1 MSVANY
7 VRIVILTESDSAL
20 KKTDNEK
27 NNFESK
33 GDSKMTREEIMQ
45 IIEDENIQF
54 FRLQFVDIF
63 GFMKNVA
70 LPKSQIEKALDGD
83 IMFDGSSID
92 GFVRI
97 NESDMY
103 LKPDYSTFTVLPWRN
118 KEGVA
123 AARII
128 CDVHKSDHTPFEG
141 CPRVNLKRILAEA
154 KEMGYTMNVGTEAEF
169 FLFERDAD
177 GAPTTVT
184 HDVAGYFSLDPDDMA
199 NDCRREIIETLEQ
212 MGFEI
217 EASHH
222 EVAEGQH
229 EINFKYADALGA
241 ADNTVTFKWVVK
253 SVAAKYGL
261 HATFMPKPIFGI
273 NGSGMHT
280 NQSLFNLDGTNAF
293 FDESAPLQLSK
304 TAYSYIAGVLKNA
317 RAFAAVTNPLVNSY
331 KRLVPGY
338 EAPVYCAW
346 SASNRSALV
355 RIPAARGLSTR
366 TEVRCPDPSCNPYL
380 AFAMMLNCGLDGIKN
395 DLTPPASVDKD
406 IFEMNAEQMA
416 AEGIVVMPA
425 NLKEAIEELKANPI
439 SKATLGEHIFEK
451 YVEAKE
457 QEWDS
462 FRTTVTEWEV
472 ENYLAVY

>member
-1 MSVANY
+1 
-7 VRIVILTESDSAL
+7 
-20 KKTDNEK
+20 
-27 NNFESK
+27 
-33 GDSKMTREEIMQ
+33 MTRAEIMQ
-45 IIEDENIQF
+45 VIEDENIQY

-103 LKPDYSTFTVLPWRN
+103 LKPDYDSFTILPWRN
-118 KEGVA
+118 KDGIS

-128 CDVHKSDHTPFEG
+128 CDVHKSDGTPFEG
-141 CPRVNLKRILAEA
+141 CPRVNLKRVLAEA
-154 KEMGYTMNVGTEAEF
+154 KALGYSMNVGTECEF
-169 FLFERDAD
+169 FLFEKDAD
-177 GAPTTVT
+177 GRATTIT
-184 HDVAGYFSLDPDDMA
+184 NDVAGYFSLDPEDTGS
-199 NDCRREIIETLEQ
+199 DCRREIIETLET

-229 EINFKYADALGA
+229 EINFKYADALTA

-253 SVAAKYGL
+253 SIAAKYGL
-261 HATFMPKPIFGI
+261 HATFMPKPIFGT

-293 FDESAPLQLSK
+293 FDESDALHLSK
-304 TAYSYIAGVLKNA
+304 TAYSFIAGTLKNA
-317 RAFAAVTNPLVNSY
+317 RGFAAVTNPLVNSY

-346 SASNRSALV
+346 SASNRSALI

-366 TEVRCPDPSCNPYL
+366 TEIRCPDPACNPYL
-380 AFAMMLNCGLDGIKN
+380 AFAMMLNAGLEGVKN
-395 DLTPPASVDKD
+395 NLTPPAEVKHD
-406 IFEMNAEQMA
+406 IFKMSA
-416 AEGIVVMPA
+416 AEMDECAIAVMPGS
-425 NLKEAIEELKANPI
+425 LKEAINEFKACPL
-439 SKATLGEHIFEK
+439 SKVTLGEHIFVK
-451 YVEAKE
+451 YIEAKE
-457 QEWDS
+457 KEWNS
-462 FRTTVTEWEV
+462 YRTAVTDWELDRIL
-472 ENYLAVY
+472 ECLLIDTYLSK

>member
-1 MSVANY
+1 
-7 VRIVILTESDSAL
+7 
-20 KKTDNEK
+20 
-27 NNFESK
+27 
-33 GDSKMTREEIMQ
+33 MTRDEILQ
-45 IIEDENIQF
+45 IIEDENIHF

-70 LPKSQIEKALDGD
+70 LPKSQIGKALDGN

-103 LKPDYSTFTVLPWRN
+103 LKPDYNTFTVLPWRN
-118 KEGVA
+118 RNGVA

-128 CDVHKSDHTPFEG
+128 CDVYKHDNTPFEG
-141 CPRVNLKRILAEA
+141 CPRVNLKRVLAEA
-154 KEMGYTMNVGTEAEF
+154 KELGYTMNVGTECEF
-169 FLFERDAD
+169 FLFEQDSD
-177 GAPTTVT
+177 GTATTVT
-184 HDVAGYFSLDPDDMA
+184 SDVAGYFSLDPEDKA

-229 EINFKYADALGA
+229 EINFKYADALTA

-253 SVAAKYGL
+253 SIAQKYNL

-293 FDESAPLQLSK
+293 FDESDPLKLSK
-304 TAYSYIAGVLKNA
+304 VCYSYIAGALKGA
-317 RAFAAVTNPLVNSY
+317 RGFAAVTNPLVNSY

-338 EAPVYCAW
+338 EAPVYAAW
-346 SASNRSALV
+346 SASNRSALI
-355 RIPAARGLSTR
+355 RIPASRGLSTR
-366 TEVRCPDPSCNPYL
+366 TEIRCPDPTCNPYL
-380 AFAMMLNCGLDGIKN
+380 AFAMMLNSGLEGVKN
-395 DLTPPASVDKD
+395 NLVPPPEVKKD
-406 IFEMNAEQMA
+406 IFKMSA
-416 AEGIVVMPA
+416 AEMDAANIAVMPGS
-425 NLKEAIEELKANPI
+425 LKEAIEELKANPI
-439 SKATLGEHIFEK
+439 ARPTLGEHIYEK
-451 YVEAKE
+451 YITAKE
-457 QEWDS
+457 KEWDS
-462 FRTTVTEWEV
+462 FRITVTDWEID
-472 ENYLAVY
+472 EYLSIY